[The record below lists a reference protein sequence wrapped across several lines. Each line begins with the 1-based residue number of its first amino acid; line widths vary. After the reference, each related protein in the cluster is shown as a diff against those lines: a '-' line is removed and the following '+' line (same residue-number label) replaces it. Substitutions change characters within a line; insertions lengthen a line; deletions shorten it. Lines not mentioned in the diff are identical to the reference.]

1 MNREERKKVGQD
13 TLKILEDGYY
23 LLGDKTINIK
33 ESLDYSLANTKLYL
47 PSDYENLQKSVNS
60 RLQRYKTKI
69 EVVNKTSLAATKE
82 CSYLDAKKVC
92 CLNFA
97 SAKNPGGGFL
107 SGSQAQEESLARSSG
122 LYHSISQQVR
132 MYEHNKKL
140 KTCLYSDHIIYSPQ
154 VPIFRDD
161 DGSFLELPYFASFIT
176 APAVNAGA
184 VMENEKGNIAK
195 IIPYMQ
201 KRAKY
206 VFFIAAENMCD
217 TLVLGAWGCGVFK
230 NNPETVAAI
239 FHELIFNNVETN
251 GLFKEIVFAIYDSS
265 SDKNMLNIFKKIFE

>member
-1 MNREERKKVGQD
+1 MNREERKKLGQD
-13 TLKILEDGYY
+13 TLKILEEGYY
-23 LLGDKTINIK
+23 LIGSRAINIK
-33 ESLDYSLANTKLYL
+33 GFLDYSLANTKLYL
-47 PSDYENLQKSVNS
+47 PSDYESLQKRVNKKV
-60 RLQRYKTKI
+60 QRYKTKI
-69 EVVNKTSLAATKE
+69 EIVNKTSLTATKE
-82 CSYLDAKKVC
+82 SSYIDAKKVC

-132 MYEHNKKL
+132 MYEYNKKL

-161 DGSFLELPYFASFIT
+161 EGSFLEIPYFASFIT

-184 VMENEKGNIAK
+184 IMENEKGNIAK

-201 KRAKY
+201 RRAKY

-230 NNPETVAAI
+230 NNPGDIARI
-239 FHELIFNNVETN
+239 FYELVFNDVETK
-251 GLFKEIVFAIYDSS
+251 GLFKEIVFAIYDYS
-265 SDKNMLNIFKKIFE
+265 SDKSVLNVFKREFE